1 MSNDND
7 EDITRIEDLPN
18 LNGIEDDE
26 DFTSLDDLADS
37 MNLNTDEEIP
47 GLPKD
52 LDELQDE
59 TPPLFAANEDPPP
72 EFTSPENDFETP
84 DFETPDFEMPD
95 FSEDEGVFDTN
106 LKDQDDDLNSR
117 LTSFDTET
125 EIKNNDFNSE
135 FNDEF
140 EESTIDESY
149 FPEEDSE
156 ETLISASAEVL
167 FEEEEKEEEKEL
179 KQSVPE
185 RTPIER
191 ESEEKPW
198 SGTQNLD
205 DVTEFGEK
213 STYSTL
219 ASEGNPPFSVI
230 LKNPRYKEDV
240 EDIITILKEVEIVS
254 ESDIEQVTKSLTD
267 GQYLVSR
274 ISEYCAIILCHK
286 LRRFDVEILMGLTE
300 EINPPKSYD
309 SEDRGLLTKAS
320 ILNNKKHHFNFK
332 AVEKENI
339 LATTLPQIEGHIIKK
354 HFGIITR
361 STQISANELKPSG
374 AEDELI
380 EKMHD
385 EDKKL
390 IQNYRLK
397 RENYLASNSQHPGD
411 NFVHLLDESTKGS
424 HLEVDNIYKNLL
436 DKLKDN
442 AMSNRAN
449 GLVGVNFMVTPLP
462 LQDFQSHDTIYQI
475 QCSGNMVWIEKR

>member
-18 LNGIEDDE
+18 LNDIENDE
-26 DFTSLDDLADS
+26 DFTSLDELAES
-37 MNLNTDEEIP
+37 MNLDTEEEIP
-47 GLPKD
+47 GLPTD

-59 TPPLFAANEDPPP
+59 TPPLFAANEDSPP
-72 EFTSPENDFETP
+72 EFTSPENDFEA
-84 DFETPDFEMPD
+84 PDFEMPD
-95 FSEDEGVFDTN
+95 FSKDEGVFDTN
-106 LKDQDDDLNSR
+106 LQDQDGDLNSEF
-117 LTSFDTET
+117 TSFDTET
-125 EIKNNDFNSE
+125 ESETNDFNSE

-140 EESTIDESY
+140 EESTIDDSN
-149 FPEEDSE
+149 FPEEED
-156 ETLISASAEVL
+156 
-167 FEEEEKEEEKEL
+167 EEEEEEEEKEL

-191 ESEEKPW
+191 EPEEKPW

-205 DVTEFGEK
+205 EITEFGEK

-240 EDIITILKEVEIVS
+240 EDIVTILKEVEIVS
-254 ESDIEQVTKSLTD
+254 ESDIDQVTKSLTD

-300 EINPPKSYD
+300 EINPPKSYE

-361 STQISANELKPSG
+361 STQISANELRPSG
-374 AEDELI
+374 AEDKLI
-380 EKMHD
+380 EKMDD

-449 GLVGVNFMVTPLP
+449 GLVGVNFIVTPLP